1 MRSIF
6 SKPWCQVAI
15 AKKWKTRNKIL
26 FGSSLLCFSSFITV
40 IISFQKYE
48 TTCSPVSSCP
58 SNCSVCLKQCIYTHC
73 VEFKL
78 QDRIILISHR
88 LLLFGIIFVI
98 LPKGR
103 AINKIHLSKDRI
115 QIILI
120 HMLISDSVNY
130 ALQLPKESHTHWPT
144 SLPLSVDH
152 KWQNLNHY

>member
-1 MRSIF
+1 M
-6 SKPWCQVAI
+6 
-15 AKKWKTRNKIL
+15 
-26 FGSSLLCFSSFITV
+26 SSMLCFSVFITV
-40 IISFQKYE
+40 ISFQKCE

-78 QDRIILISHR
+78 YDRIILISHR

-98 LPKGR
+98 LPKDR

-120 HMLISDSVNY
+120 HMLISDSVSY

-144 SLPLSVDH
+144 SPPLSVDH
-152 KWQNLNHY
+152 KWQNLYHY